1 MHARRDFV
9 TLGRRWPEQQAWV
22 EQILERIARLY
33 QLNAQRLPLW
43 QARYEDCLAG
53 ESVPFQAAQQALS
66 AACAE
71 LFQHATQEL
80 AALCAEAASAAAG
93 ANPDPRLAAL
103 QSLLRY
109 RRGLSVF
116 LSKPFVPLDNNA
128 VERIF
133 RRLVVDRK
141 LSYGSHSEEG
151 TASQGRL
158 LSVLTTLDLAGIDLR
173 RWLAAFLGECARI
186 GRNAVVLQPQ
196 AWLPWGMPAAL
207 LRSRV
212 LRVRTAAHPEPER
225 TQRPA
230 PCRARNSRRRS
241 ARSWTGA
248 SPMANSSNECMRGLA
263 RRDEHVEQVCV
274 ILPHR

>member
-22 EQILERIARLY
+22 EQILERIAGLY
-33 QLNAQRLPLW
+33 QRSAQRLSLW

-53 ESVPFQAAQQALS
+53 QSAPCQAAQQALS

-71 LFQHATQEL
+71 LFEHAAQEL
-80 AALCAEAASAAAG
+80 AALQAAAESAAPG
-93 ANPDPRLAAL
+93 ASPDPRLAPL

-116 LSKPFVPLDNNA
+116 LSKPFVPLDNNP

-133 RRLVVDRK
+133 RRLVVGRK

-151 TASQGRL
+151 AVLQGRL
-158 LSVLTTLDLAGIDLR
+158 LSALTTLALAGIDLR

-186 GRNAVVLQPQ
+186 GRTAVVRQPQ
-196 AWLPWGMPAAL
+196 AWLPWDMPAPRRQAL
-207 LRSRV
+207 L
-212 LRVRTAAHPEPER
+212 AAGR
-225 TQRPA
+225 AA
-230 PCRARNSRRRS
+230 PP
-241 ARSWTGA
+241 G
-248 SPMANSSNECMRGLA
+248 P
-263 RRDEHVEQVCV
+263 D
-274 ILPHR
+274 P